1 MCLLETKPVFVW
13 SYFQVKYDFQDEN
26 NKNQTICLLFPAMI
40 VSMNLG
46 EWDAKVRQTN
56 VSCRSQLYSEDQAG

>member
-26 NKNQTICLLFPAMI
+26 NKNRTICLLFTAMI
-40 VSMNLG
+40 VSTNLG
-46 EWDAKVRQTN
+46 EWDAKVRQTK
-56 VSCRSQLYSEDQAG
+56 VSCSNQLYSEHQAV